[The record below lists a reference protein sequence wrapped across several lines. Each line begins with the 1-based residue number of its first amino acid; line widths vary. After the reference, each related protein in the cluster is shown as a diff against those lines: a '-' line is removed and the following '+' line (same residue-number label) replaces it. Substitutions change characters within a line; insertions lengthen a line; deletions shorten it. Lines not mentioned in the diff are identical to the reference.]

1 MKVSLN
7 WLRRYVDITKDPEIL
22 AHDLTMFGLNVEEV
36 LPLTPAFEGIVFGR
50 VLDVVKH
57 PKADKLVLCTV
68 DTGEEEP
75 LLIVCGAP
83 NVLPGI
89 GVPVAVHGAVLPG
102 GFKIKRTK
110 IRGEASEGMIC
121 SEKELAIGENVDG
134 IMVLDFEEK
143 PGTDLT
149 SRLGSDDVILDIEV
163 TPNRPDQLCHFGIA
177 REIAALYSRPLMTP
191 DFFGLGEDDSFDLS
205 IENGEDCP
213 RYSAAFID
221 NVKVAPSPPWMQELL
236 KAVGIKPIIN
246 IVDVT
251 NFVLMELG
259 QPLHAFDRD
268 ALERDSVIVRRAKD
282 GEILV
287 TLDGEKRELDSG
299 ILVIADAERP
309 VALAGVMGGEETE
322 VTDKTS
328 RVLLESA
335 MFDPRLIR
343 RARQRFKLETEASY
357 RFEREGDIGITKLAL
372 ERTCRLLEEV
382 GAGRPIPS
390 CRDLVA
396 DGRKLEKRTV
406 TLRAYQANRLMGT
419 HLSASDLASLLERLG
434 LVSVVSDE
442 QIEVEVPT
450 FRRDI
455 SQEVDLI
462 EETARLY
469 GYEMIGHDTPA
480 SIHVFSARPEKDIR
494 NNKICSYLAARGFA
508 EVVTTS
514 FMDPGDPERLG
525 FEQADRRS
533 GALKIENPLSASSS
547 LLRTSLLPGALN
559 VVRRNIASENEG
571 IRIFELGK
579 IFLPEKNGK
588 GLPDEE
594 LHLVVVFAG
603 NSGPLQ
609 WLEQTRP
616 FDFFDMKGELDC
628 LLQRFGVDPWV
639 LEISNAGMAVDGFI
653 FEWLFDGQ
661 PVAEGGKISKGVAS
675 RYEIDDDIF
684 YFDISIDALEGVG
697 ARRRYNDVSPY
708 PVVKRDLC
716 LIASEKVTYAD
727 ITNLIKKRVKFLESI
742 SLFDYYRGGHLGEGE
757 RSYTFRLS
765 FRSPKGTLDDDIVDA
780 EIEKVLDGLKRD
792 LRVILRAE

>member
-7 WLRRYVDITKDPEIL
+7 WLRRYVSIPEDPEVL

-36 LPLTPAFEGIVFGR
+36 LPLSPAFEGIVFGR
-50 VLDVVKH
+50 VIDVVKH

-75 LLIVCGAP
+75 LGIVCGAS
-83 NVLPGI
+83 NVRPGI

-121 SEKELAIGENVDG
+121 SEKELAIGEDSDG

-143 PGTDLT
+143 PGADLT
-149 SRLGSDDVILDIEV
+149 SRLGNDDVILDIEV
-163 TPNRPDQLCHFGIA
+163 TPNRPDQLSHFGIA
-177 REIAALYSRPLMTP
+177 REIAALYKRPLEIN
-191 DFFGLGEDDSFDLS
+191 DLFGLDENDPFDLS
-205 IENGEDCP
+205 IEDCEDCP

-221 NVKVAPSPPWMQELL
+221 NVKVAPSPPWMQKLL
-236 KAVGIKPIIN
+236 KAVGVKPINN

-268 ALERDSVIVRRAKD
+268 MLENDSIVVRRAKED
-282 GEILV
+282 EMLV
-287 TLDGEKRELDSG
+287 TLDGEKRELDKE
-299 ILVIADAERP
+299 ILVIADAEHP
-309 VALAGVMGGEETE
+309 VALAGIMGGEETE
-322 VTDKTS
+322 VTENTS

-335 MFDPRLIR
+335 MFEPRLIR
-343 RARQRFKLETEASY
+343 RARQRLKLETEASY
-357 RFEREGDIGITKLAL
+357 RFEREGDVGITKLAL
-372 ERTCRLLEEV
+372 ERTCRLLEEM
-382 GAGRPIPS
+382 GAGNPGPS

-396 DGRKLEKRTV
+396 DAKRLEKRTV
-406 TLRAYQANRLMGT
+406 TLRASQANRLMGT

-434 LVSVVSDE
+434 MASVASDE
-442 QIEVEVPT
+442 QIDVEIPT

-469 GYEMIGHDTPA
+469 GYEMIGHDTSA
-480 SIHVFSARPEKDIR
+480 SIHVFTARSERDIR
-494 NNKICSYLAARGFA
+494 NNKICNYLASRGFA

-525 FEQADRRS
+525 LEQGDRRS
-533 GALKIENPLSASSS
+533 GALKIENPLSASNSV
-547 LLRTSLLPGALN
+547 LRTSLIPGALN
-559 VVRRNIASENEG
+559 VVRRNLASESEG
-571 IRIFELGK
+571 LRIFELGK
-579 IFLPEKNGK
+579 VFIPEKNNK

-594 LHLVVVFAG
+594 LHLLAVLAG
-603 NSGPLQ
+603 NSRPMQ
-609 WLEQTRP
+609 WLEQARM
-616 FDFFDMKGELDC
+616 FDFFDMKGELDG
-628 LLQRFGVDPWV
+628 LLQRFGVDPGALEV
-639 LEISNAGMAVDGFI
+639 LSAGTAVDGFI
-653 FEWLFDGQ
+653 FEWLSDGQ
-661 PVAEGGKISKGVAS
+661 PVAEGGKISKKVAS

-684 YFDISIDALEGVG
+684 YFDISIEALERTVV
-697 ARRRYNDVSPY
+697 RSRYNDVSPY

-716 LIASEKVTYAD
+716 LIAGEKVTFAD
-727 ITNLIKKRVKFLESI
+727 ITNLFKKRAKFLESI
-742 SLFDYYRGGHLGEGE
+742 SLFDYYRGGRLGEGE

-780 EIEKVLDGLKRD
+780 EIEKVLEGLKRD
-792 LRVILRAE
+792 LKVTLRSE